1 MSGWR
6 VRRILAAAVAAA
18 IAAVLFARTR
28 EPDYSKVAVSA
39 VADLEREL
47 ESLRE
52 RLGIPGMSA
61 AIAERD
67 RVVWARGFGW
77 ANVERPVAVDPAVTS
92 FHLASVT
99 KPYAATVVL
108 QLADEG
114 RLDLD
119 APVSEFG
126 IDMPRDKPVR
136 VWHLLSHTSG
146 GTPGTTF
153 RYDARAFGALTTV
166 VERATGRPFAA
177 ELTDRIV
184 RRLRLEHTAPNPR
197 EINRDACRS
206 QLSSRLLNLCGT
218 AEQAEHARGTFAA
231 SGLDRRAAD
240 RDLAVGY
247 ARRWGRH
254 LWPAGLFGPM
264 RPAPPLTDLFASG
277 GLVASAVDVA
287 RFSIAL
293 DQGVLLQK
301 PTLARTFQP
310 AIETAGATPKFGLPW
325 FLQEYRGSLLAWQFG
340 QAVESSSLLLK
351 IPESQVTFVVLA
363 NSDGLSRRRRLGD
376 HGDVLG
382 SPAAMLFLNWYS
394 SGKRLR

>member
-1 MSGWR
+1 
-6 VRRILAAAVAAA
+6 
-18 IAAVLFARTR
+18 
-28 EPDYSKVAVSA
+28 
-39 VADLEREL
+39 
-47 ESLRE
+47 
-52 RLGIPGMSA
+52 MSA

-77 ANVERPVAVDPAVTS
+77 ANLEQRVAVDPAVTS

-99 KPYAATVVL
+99 KPYAATVLL

-119 APVSEFG
+119 SPVSDFG
-126 IDMPRDKPVR
+126 IDMPRDTPVR

-166 VERATGRPFAA
+166 VERVAGRPFAA

-197 EINRDACRS
+197 EVDRDACRAQVS
-206 QLSSRLLNLCGT
+206 SWLLSLCGT
-218 AEQAEHARGTFAA
+218 EQQAERARGTFAA
-231 SGLDRRAAD
+231 SGLDRASVD
-240 RDLAVGY
+240 RDLAQGY
-247 ARRWGRH
+247 ARRWGRQ

-264 RPAPPLTDLFASG
+264 RPEQHLTDLFASA
-277 GLVASAVDVA
+277 GLVASAADVA

-293 DQGVLLQK
+293 DQGALLQK
-301 PTLARTFQP
+301 PTLARMFRP
-310 AIETAGATPKFGLPW
+310 AIESGGETLSFGLPW
-325 FLQEYRGSLLAWQFG
+325 FLQEYHGSSLAWQFG
-340 QAVESSSLLLK
+340 QAFESSSLLIK
-351 IPESQVTFVVLA
+351 IPDQQVTFVVLA

-376 HGDVLG
+376 HGNVLA
-382 SPAAMLFLNWYS
+382 SPAAMLFLNWHS
-394 SGKRLR
+394 SGRRLR